1 MVHTN
6 LENTSRYIRQMN
18 LPDIG
23 EIGQQR
29 LADARVL
36 IIGAGGLG
44 VPNLQYLAA
53 AGVGTIGLVDGDKVS
68 LSNLH
73 RQVLYREADVHKP
86 KVQVAVQHLLDLNH
100 HIRIIPYE
108 TYLNRDNILEI
119 FTGYDLVIDGTDKI
133 PVRYLIND
141 ACYRLRIP
149 FIYGSIYRYDGQVA
163 VFNALQED
171 GSRSTNYRDVFPT
184 PPPPNAIPDC
194 IDGGVIGP
202 LPAIVGNIQAFQAM
216 QYLLTGK
223 CSLINTLLTIDASSM
238 DFRHIRIK
246 MLKENPLYHHEPEV
260 TPLIDY
266 DAFCKQSSQLNQPM
280 KSVNVKQLKLMLDAG
295 EDIQVIDVREPYEYD
310 IVNIGATLM
319 PMSQIGN
326 YVDEIL
332 KDKPVIVHCRS
343 GKRSGDII
351 QWLESEYGYDN
362 LYNLEGGILA
372 WADEIDSSLPKY

>member
-1 MVHTN
+1 MAHSN
-6 LENTSRYIRQMN
+6 LDSTERYIRQMN

-23 EIGQQR
+23 LAGQER
-29 LADARVL
+29 LAKAKVL
-36 IIGAGGLG
+36 IVGAGGLG

-53 AGVGTIGLVDGDKVS
+53 AGVGHIGLVDGDKVS

-73 RQVLYREADVHKP
+73 RQVLYREADVHKS
-86 KVQVAVQHLLDLNH
+86 KVQVATQHLMDLNH
-100 HIRIIPYE
+100 QIQITPYQ
-108 TYLNRDNILEI
+108 TYLDRDNILEL
-119 FTGYDLVIDGTDKI
+119 FGGYDVVIDGTDKI

-141 ACYRLRIP
+141 ACYRLGIP

-163 VFNALQED
+163 VFNVLMED

-194 IDGGVIGP
+194 NDGGVIGP
-202 LPAIVGNIQAFQAM
+202 LPGIVGSIQAFQAL
-216 QYLLTGK
+216 QYLLTGR
-223 CSLINTLLTIDASSM
+223 CSLVNTLLTIDAATM
-238 DFRHIRIK
+238 DFRHIRVK
-246 MLKENPLYHHEPEV
+246 VLEANPLYQREPED

-266 DAFCKQSSQLNQPM
+266 DAFCKQTSILNQPM

-310 IVNIGATLM
+310 IVNIGAILM

-372 WADEIDSSLPKY
+372 WADEIDPSLSKY